1 MLRRAIFLSLVVVLG
16 CDFSAAIARARGHHH
31 HKTKTKVQQSTLA
44 LSSTP
49 RRHRRWRRIFF
60 WNPVFKPSHDSLL
73 KQNAEIDRLELP
85 RIQDDAELEQLK
97 LDGKLVPIVPS
108 EALRVDPR
116 LDPDRRY
123 CRPWTLKFVQDLAD
137 AYHQQFGDQIQVNSA
152 VRTVV
157 VQKKLRRHNRNA
169 APAEGEIASSHLA
182 GLTVDLQRRGMSKA
196 EVKWVENYLIPM
208 KAAGL
213 VEPEEERRQWVFHIM
228 VSSRYDEPDDRTG
241 DKTEVAQS
249 GTDELED
256 EDRPP
261 TLQRAK
267 QSLADAPDF
276 LLPDLAPSAMPLMM
290 VPSAVAPK
298 PAEPGSVPGSIPAAA
313 PVPASSNSGGQ

>member
-1 MLRRAIFLSLVVVLG
+1 MLRRALFLSLMVVLG
-16 CDFSAAIARARGHHH
+16 CNFSAAITRARGHHH
-31 HKTKTKVQQSTLA
+31 HKIKSKVQQSTLA

-49 RRHRRWRRIFF
+49 RHHRRWRRIFF

-97 LDGKLVPIVPS
+97 LDGKLVAIVPS

-182 GLTVDLQRRGMSKA
+182 GVTVDLQRRGMTKA
-196 EVKWVENYLIPM
+196 EIHWVENYLVPM

-228 VSSRYDEPDDRTG
+228 VSDRYTEPR
-241 DKTEVAQS
+241 DKATEVAQS
-249 GTDELED
+249 GTDDLPTD

-261 TLQRAK
+261 TLQRTT
-267 QSLADAPDF
+267 QSLADVPEF
-276 LLPDLAPSAMPLMM
+276 LLPDLAPSAVPLMI
-290 VPSAVAPK
+290 VPDAVAPK
-298 PAEPGSVPGSIPAAA
+298 PAEPGSVPAA
-313 PVPASSNSGGQ
+313 PVPASSSSGGQ

>member
-1 MLRRAIFLSLVVVLG
+1 
-16 CDFSAAIARARGHHH
+16 
-31 HKTKTKVQQSTLA
+31 
-44 LSSTP
+44 
-49 RRHRRWRRIFF
+49 
-60 WNPVFKPSHDSLL
+60 VFKPSHDSLL
-73 KQNAEIDRLELP
+73 KQNAEIDRLDLP

-213 VEPEEERRQWVFHIM
+213 VEPEEERRQWVFHPFDFRLAHAASLQ
-228 VSSRYDEPDDRTG
+228 VDGEPRQMRRCNFAFRRCGVPVMSAKLFLHDTVRT
-241 DKTEVAQS
+241 
-249 GTDELED
+249 
-256 EDRPP
+256 
-261 TLQRAK
+261 
-267 QSLADAPDF
+267 
-276 LLPDLAPSAMPLMM
+276 
-290 VPSAVAPK
+290 
-298 PAEPGSVPGSIPAAA
+298 AEFT
-313 PVPASSNSGGQ
+313 